1 MTRVYIA
8 DAKPEERSALRLLL
22 LDLKM
27 EVIGQAADWSTT
39 LAQLPTNRIDM
50 LLVDW
55 DLLPSAPSKALGELR
70 KACPAALV
78 VVLISHL
85 DARQQAAL
93 SAGADAFISKGETP
107 ERVAERLRTVAA
119 SIPTMLQVLADTVTQ
134 APADTATQV
143 PADTAI
149 QVPADTAMQAPA
161 DTAIQV
167 PTDTAIQVPTDTAI
181 QVPADTATQAPADP
195 AIPPG

>member
-27 EVIGQAADWSTT
+27 DVAGEAADWITT
-39 LAQLPTNRIDM
+39 LAQVPISRTDI

-55 DLLPSAPSKALGELR
+55 NILPSAPSAALADLR
-70 KACPAALV
+70 RACPTALV
-78 VVLISHL
+78 IVLISHL

-107 ERVAERLRTVAA
+107 DRVAERLRSVAA
-119 SIPTMLQVLADTVTQ
+119 SVRI
-134 APADTATQV
+134 
-143 PADTAI
+143 
-149 QVPADTAMQAPA
+149 
-161 DTAIQV
+161 
-167 PTDTAIQVPTDTAI
+167 
-181 QVPADTATQAPADP
+181 
-195 AIPPG
+195 